1 MQQLPSDLWRE
12 VFSFLSTPDLCV
24 PCFISSTLRDAA
36 VSNLNTR
43 FTDSIQWW
51 KRRKQLPTY
60 NQEIV
65 KWWLSAIRQTSKG
78 EVLEATSRDQ
88 LEIVELLGWDNA
100 GLPLRDQLLLG
111 KEVEILPKKV
121 GWSPVDILTKA
132 IIHESKRII
141 TACHQREDI
150 TETLSG
156 FGLKK
161 LIRKDA
167 FVREEE
173 NLEMIQWLSNERDI
187 EGLPSVT
194 WPPTTVSFL
203 MYSKGNR
210 FASRG
215 HRDTLTWLF
224 QRTTVDDIL
233 CSKLYSGAGEG
244 GRLDMI
250 TWLEEREIPYDIAH
264 LNLSSFTSSSSVF
277 QWAVQTLRW
286 QVMNYCRENRFGL
299 PNVNVLSSI
308 AITKPSFDAFQL
320 AIDHGYITI
329 DTLPVL
335 YHRAYEYDQL
345 GILKWLHER
354 GVLCPRIA
362 KQMMGFDNLGILQW
376 LEDIGYSMD
385 ERYINRSTPPCFNK
399 TDEVVYEALIEEVL
413 YGICNV
419 SSLEHLLQRKWK
431 KSEGEVQMW
440 FNREHKD
447 ITKKW
452 LQHLWTYGIS
462 TSVAVKQ

>member
-88 LEIVELLGWDNA
+88 LEIVELLGWDDA
-100 GLPLRDQLLLG
+100 GLSLRDQLLLA
-111 KEVEILPKKV
+111 KEVDILPKKV
-121 GWSPVDILTKA
+121 EWGLVNILIKA
-132 IIHESKRII
+132 ITHGSKRII

-150 TETLSG
+150 TKTLAG

-161 LIRKDA
+161 LILNDA

-173 NLEMIQWLSNERDI
+173 NLEMIQWLSSEGDI

-194 WPPTTVSFL
+194 WPPTTISFL
-203 MYSKGNR
+203 MNTRGNR
-210 FASRG
+210 FATRG

-224 QRTTVDDIL
+224 QRITVDDIL
-233 CSKLYSGAGEG
+233 GSKLYSGAGEG

-250 TWLEEREIPYDIAH
+250 MWLEERKIPCNIAH
-264 LNLSSFTSSSSVF
+264 LNLSSFVSSLSIF
-277 QWAVQTLRW
+277 QWAL
-286 QVMNYCRENRFGL
+286 QVMNYCRENGFGL

-308 AITKPSFDAFQL
+308 AVANPSFDAFQL
-320 AIDHGYITI
+320 AIDQGYITI
-329 DTLPVL
+329 DTLPDVH
-335 YHRAYEYDQL
+335 HRASEYTQL

-354 GVLCPRIA
+354 GVLCPRIT

-376 LEDIGYSMD
+376 LEDIGYTMD
-385 ERYINRSTPPCFNK
+385 EQHTGSSDVKEIDSTKNDLAAGFNK
-399 TDEVVYEALIEEVL
+399 ADEEVYDVLIEESSR
-413 YGICNV
+413 GIFNV

-440 FNREHKD
+440 FNRDLKD
-447 ITKKW
+447 ITKQW
-452 LQHLWTYGIS
+452 LQHLWTYGI
-462 TSVAVKQ
+462 